1 MTAVRV
7 PPFFVL
13 KFGGTSVARPHRW
26 EQIARTVRAHIERGQ
41 HPVLVCSALS
51 GVTNELEALIA
62 AVESGQPPTG
72 VIERIWAKHVKLA
85 NALGLD
91 ADAILGERLS
101 QLTELAAATDATPAW
116 QAKVLSR
123 GELMST
129 ALGAAYLRKVGI
141 RANWVDARTILRA
154 TEDELASEAQRYL
167 SACCDHEA
175 NVEAQQ
181 RLHASGAEVSVTQG
195 FIARDAAG
203 ETVLLG
209 RGGSDTSAAYLAASL
224 AAERLEIW
232 TDVPGLFTIDPR
244 KTDQARLVPEASY
257 DEAAVMGA
265 LGAKVLHPRCLGPVR
280 AAGIPLA
287 IRWTD
292 RPEVDGTVIG
302 RATDSAVGIKAV
314 STRSNLCLVKMQRDR
329 RWQPVGFMAEVSAC
343 FHRHGLS
350 MDLIS
355 SSSSEIRATIDLGA
369 DPGAG
374 ELLPA
379 LLHDLESICEPELVA
394 DVTCLSVIG
403 SGISAELPRVAGV
416 MKLLGEPEVHLV
428 SHAADDTH
436 VSYVLEGSV
445 ADELCVTMHDE
456 LFERPS
462 ASPVRL
468 GRTWQRLNAKPRSRR
483 ESSTNRA
490 RA

>member
-1 MTAVRV
+1 VTAVRV

-26 EQIARTVRAHIERGQ
+26 EQIARIVRAHIERGE

-72 VIERIWAKHVKLA
+72 VIERIWAKHVELA
-85 NALGLD
+85 RALGLD
-91 ADAILGERLS
+91 AEAILGERLS
-101 QLTELAAATDATPAW
+101 QLTELAAATDASPAW

-129 ALGAAYLRKVGI
+129 ALGAAYLREVGI
-141 RANWVDARTILRA
+141 RAEWVDARTILRA
-154 TEDELASEAQRYL
+154 QEEDALASDAQRYL
-167 SACCDHEA
+167 SATCGHEP
-175 NVEAQQ
+175 NTEAQE
-181 RLHASGAEVSVTQG
+181 RLHASGAQVSVTQG
-195 FIARDAAG
+195 FIAHDDDG
-203 ETVLLG
+203 ETVVLG

-224 AAERLEIW
+224 SAQRLEIW

-302 RATDSAVGIKAV
+302 ADAESGIKAV
-314 STRSNLCLVKMQRDR
+314 STRSSLCLVKMQRDR

-369 DPGAG
+369 DPGAAELVP
-374 ELLPA
+374 ELLR
-379 LLHDLESICEPELVA
+379 DLDSICEPELIR

-403 SGISAELPRVAGV
+403 SGISAELPRIAGV

-436 VSYVLEGSV
+436 VSYVLDASV
-445 ADELCVTMHDE
+445 ADELGVTMHDE

-462 ASPVRL
+462 DSPVRL
-468 GRTWQRLNAKPRSRR
+468 GRTWQRLNAKPRARR
-483 ESSTNRA
+483 SSTRRA

>member
-1 MTAVRV
+1 MTEVRV
-7 PPFFVL
+7 PSFFVL

-26 EQIARTVRAHIERGQ
+26 EQIARTVRAHIARGE

-51 GVTNELEALIA
+51 GVTNELEALVA
-62 AVESGQPPTG
+62 AVENGQPPTG
-72 VIERIWAKHVKLA
+72 VIERIWAKHVELA
-85 NALGLD
+85 RALGLD
-91 ADAILGERLS
+91 ADVILGERLS
-101 QLTELAAATDATPAW
+101 QLTELAQATDASPAW

-129 ALGAAYLRKVGI
+129 ALGAAYLQKVGI
-141 RANWVDARTILRA
+141 RAHWVDARTILRA
-154 TEDELASEAQRYL
+154 TDEKLASDAQRYL
-167 SACCDHEA
+167 SACCGHEA
-175 NVEAQQ
+175 DLEAQE
-181 RLHASGAEVSVTQG
+181 RLLASGAQVSVTQG
-195 FIARDAAG
+195 FIARDAQG
-203 ETVLLG
+203 ETVVLG

-224 AAERLEIW
+224 SAKRLEIW

-244 KTDQARLVPEASY
+244 KTDQARLVPDASY

-280 AAGIPLA
+280 AAGIPLG

-292 RPEVDGTVIG
+292 RPEVSGTVIG
-302 RATDSAVGIKAV
+302 AAAEGAAGIKAV
-314 STRSNLCLVKMQRDR
+314 SSRSKLCLVKMQRDR

-369 DPGAG
+369 DPGASD
-374 ELLPA
+374 LLPA
-379 LLHDLESICEPELVA
+379 LLADLESFCEPELLG

-403 SGISAELPRVAGV
+403 SGISAELPRIAGV

-436 VSYVLEGSV
+436 VSYVLG
-445 ADELCVTMHDE
+445 ADVTDALAVTMHDE

-462 ASPVRL
+462 DSPVRL
-468 GRTWQRLNAKPRSRR
+468 GRTWRRLNDKPRARR
-483 ESSTNRA
+483 SSTPRA